1 MILFLFSAMAHE
13 APPQDILLSESI
25 PLFVDL
31 GLDSGWVPNTGSLA
45 VRLELVANGN
55 AIVEET
61 GQAKLS
67 WDDTEEL
74 QLRMKGGENQGLI
87 ALDSA
92 LETLVS
98 IRFDL
103 YGYQYEDQLSAFS
116 LPLYNEQNFDSFS
129 LGETIVLETSTDSN
143 AIDFNTTVLLVVD
156 VAFYGIVRPTYSL
169 SYSPMQWD
177 VDGNILEEDAS
188 VASFD
193 PVVGATNWGA
203 SAKHLAE
210 LEASLD
216 IEFVPTFEVCVPV
229 FGCTQWEAVQIP
241 LNTSTDAFFHE
252 FSAIDMSFPLPS
264 LSVAEETID
273 FGTLAQGELSN
284 HELSFENIGELILEG
299 EARIVS
305 GEANFSVFPDQVF
318 TGQAQEDGLMVS
330 FVGETDGMY
339 EGILE
344 IISNDPSQPVIQIAL
359 RANVTADGI
368 EGTDVNGKV
377 GGCGCSTQK
386 TPPLGLLLLFP
397 LLAWWRRME

>member
-1 MILFLFSAMAHE
+1 
-13 APPQDILLSESI
+13 
-25 PLFVDL
+25 
-31 GLDSGWVPNTGSLA
+31 
-45 VRLELVANGN
+45 
-55 AIVEET
+55 
-61 GQAKLS
+61 
-67 WDDTEEL
+67 
-74 QLRMKGGENQGLI
+74 
-87 ALDSA
+87 
-92 LETLVS
+92 
-98 IRFDL
+98 
-103 YGYQYEDQLSAFS
+103 
-116 LPLYNEQNFDSFS
+116 
-129 LGETIVLETSTDSN
+129 
-143 AIDFNTTVLLVVD
+143 
-156 VAFYGIVRPTYSL
+156 
-169 SYSPMQWD
+169 
-177 VDGNILEEDAS
+177 
-188 VASFD
+188 
-193 PVVGATNWGA
+193 
-203 SAKHLAE
+203 
-210 LEASLD
+210 
-216 IEFVPTFEVCVPV
+216 
-229 FGCTQWEAVQIP
+229 
-241 LNTSTDAFFHE
+241 
-252 FSAIDMSFPLPS
+252 MSFPLPS